1 MIKVIEV
8 RFTPWGKIY
17 YFDSTTSDFKVGDYV
32 IVKTEVG
39 TELGQIVG
47 LKNIKEE
54 ELTELGE
61 LKKVLRK
68 ANAADLNKFKSDQ
81 EQSKEALDYCQQ
93 MLDKYNLPMK
103 LVDVHFSFDG
113 GRITFA
119 FTSESRVDFRNLV
132 KDLTRHFQKSIR
144 LHQLGIRDE
153 AKIMGEL
160 GPCGR
165 RLCCAGFLKNLES
178 ITSDLAELQQVA
190 HRGSDR
196 LSGVCGRLMCC
207 LNYEKKLYE
216 ALNAKLPPIDSEVK
230 TPTGKKGRVVNKHV
244 LKQTVDVKMEDG
256 TIVEVPQE

>member
-1 MIKVIEV
+1 MLKVLEV
-8 RFTPWGKIY
+8 KFTPWGKIY
-17 YFDSTTSDFKVGDYV
+17 YFDANGSDLKVGDYV

-39 TELGQIVG
+39 TELGQVVG
-47 LKNIKEE
+47 FKDISEAEQEK
-54 ELTELGE
+54 LGE
-61 LKKVLRK
+61 VKKILRK
-68 ANAADLNKFKSDQ
+68 GNQSDIKKSHTDQ
-81 EQSKEALDYCQQ
+81 LQAEEAMSYCQGIVN
-93 MLDKYNLPMK
+93 KYSLPMK
-103 LVDVHFSFDG
+103 LVDAHFSFDG

-153 AKIMGEL
+153 AKIMGAV

-165 RLCCAGFLKNLES
+165 RLCCAGWLKTLAS

-190 HRGSDR
+190 HRGSER

-216 ALNAKLPPIDSEVK
+216 ALNSQLPPLDSEIKV
-230 TPTGKKGRVVNKHV
+230 PGGKKGKVIGKHI
-244 LKQTVDVKMEDG
+244 LKQTVDAKLDDG
-256 TIVEVPQE
+256 TIVEVPGK

>member
-1 MIKVIEV
+1 MLKIIEV

-17 YFDSTTSDFKVGDYV
+17 NFDGADSDFAMGDKV

-39 TELGQIVG
+39 TELGQVVG
-47 LKNIKEE
+47 IKEISE
-54 ELTELGE
+54 AEQSELGE
-61 LKKVLRK
+61 LKKVLRR
-68 ANAADLNKFKSDQ
+68 ANHSDLEKSEKDKEMNQ
-81 EQSKEALDYCQQ
+81 ETMAYCQQ
-93 MLDKYNLPMK
+93 MIDKNNLAMK

-119 FTSESRVDFRNLV
+119 FVSESRIDFRDLV

-165 RLCCAGFLKNLES
+165 RLCCAGFLRTLS
-178 ITSDLAELQQVA
+178 SVTSDAAECQQVA
-190 HRGSDR
+190 HRGSER

-216 ALNAKLPPIDSEVK
+216 ELDAKLPPLNSEIETSK
-230 TPTGKKGRVVNKHV
+230 GKGRVIDKNI
-244 LKQTVDVKMEDG
+244 LKQTVDVKLEDG
-256 TIVEVPQE
+256 TIIEVPKGD